1 MHNTLLQKL
10 YKTTMHGRH
19 LAHTQTTNTTTGEGE
34 EIMAV
39 LNVDF
44 MMLATF
50 AMAGILISS
59 NKVEPLA
66 RNAMMTCRAW

>member
-1 MHNTLLQKL
+1 
-10 YKTTMHGRH
+10 MHGHH

-59 NKVEPLA
+59 I
-66 RNAMMTCRAW
+66 

>member
-1 MHNTLLQKL
+1 
-10 YKTTMHGRH
+10 MHGHH
-19 LAHTQTTNTTTGEGE
+19 LAHTQTTNTTTGEGV

-50 AMAGILISS
+50 AMAGILMG
-59 NKVEPLA
+59 KKF
-66 RNAMMTCRAW
+66 